1 MPDWLVPRE
10 RVNTDGFL
18 LYTNRTLAYKSSRP
32 AIPCGQYS
40 GNSFERI
47 SLKASDTI
55 RRAIEE
61 AVQSGTLQ
69 PGDPVD
75 EVALAA
81 AHSVSRTPVREA
93 ILQLQ
98 AQGLLAAAPRGG
110 AVVAKVDI
118 QRLFA
123 IWEVLSELESLCA
136 QLACERMSDDE
147 RDTLTGLHRRA
158 AAVVKRGDRE
168 GWQDANQA
176 FHDCLYRGA
185 RNPYLREEI
194 LRARTLTGAYRKHA
208 FGALGDLEASYAQHG
223 ELLQAITARDAAS
236 TRNLMRRHMTPG
248 QGVRSVNDVLVNLPR
263 ELLV

>member
-1 MPDWLVPRE
+1 M
-10 RVNTDGFL
+10 
-18 LYTNRTLAYKSSRP
+18 
-32 AIPCGQYS
+32 
-40 GNSFERI
+40 
-47 SLKASDTI
+47 KASDTI
-55 RRAIEE
+55 RQAIEQ
-61 AVQSGTLQ
+61 AVQSGALQ
-69 PGDPVD
+69 PGDAVD
-75 EVALAA
+75 EATLAA
-81 AHSVSRTPVREA
+81 AYSVSRTPVREA

-123 IWEVLSELESLCA
+123 IWEVLAELESLCA
-136 QLACERMSDDE
+136 QLACERMSEDE
-147 RDTLTGLHRRA
+147 REQLSSLHRKSA
-158 AAVVKRGDRE
+158 GIVKKGDRD
-168 GWQDANQA
+168 GWQEANQA

-223 ELLQAITARDAAS
+223 ELVQAIGTRDAQGV
-236 TRNLMRRHMTPG
+236 RRLMRLHMTPG
-248 QGVRSVNDVLVNLPR
+248 QGLKSVNDVLVNLPR

>member
-1 MPDWLVPRE
+1 M
-10 RVNTDGFL
+10 
-18 LYTNRTLAYKSSRP
+18 
-32 AIPCGQYS
+32 
-40 GNSFERI
+40 
-47 SLKASDTI
+47 KASDAI
-55 RRAIEE
+55 RQSIEQ
-61 AVQSGTLQ
+61 AVQSGELQ

-75 EVALAA
+75 EAALAA

-98 AQGLLAAAPRGG
+98 AQGLLASTPRGG

-123 IWEVLSELESLCA
+123 IWEVLAELESFCA
-136 QLACERMSDDE
+136 ILACERMTEAE
-147 RDTLTGLHRRA
+147 RETLAGLHRKA
-158 AAVVKRGDRE
+158 AAVVRKGDRE
-168 GWQDANQA
+168 GWQESNRA

-208 FGALGDLEASYAQHG
+208 FGALGDLETSHAQHG
-223 ELLQAITARDAAS
+223 ELVGAIAARDTEAA
-236 TRNLMRRHMTPG
+236 RRLMQRHMTPG
-248 QGVRSVNDVLVNLPR
+248 QGVKSVNDVLVNLPR

>member
-1 MPDWLVPRE
+1 M
-10 RVNTDGFL
+10 
-18 LYTNRTLAYKSSRP
+18 
-32 AIPCGQYS
+32 
-40 GNSFERI
+40 
-47 SLKASDTI
+47 KASDAI
-55 RRAIEE
+55 RQSIEQ
-61 AVQSGTLQ
+61 AVQTGDLQ

-75 EVALAA
+75 EAALAI

-98 AQGLLAAAPRGG
+98 AQGLLAATPRGG

-123 IWEVLSELESLCA
+123 IWEVLAELESYCA
-136 QLACERMSDDE
+136 LLACERMTDAE
-147 RDTLTGLHRRA
+147 REQLSALHRKA
-158 AAVVKRGDRE
+158 AGVVRRGDRE
-168 GWQDANQA
+168 GWQDANQS

-223 ELLQAITARDAAS
+223 ELVDALC
-236 TRNLMRRHMTPG
+236 TRNADATRRLMRLHMTPG
-248 QGVRSVNDVLVNLPR
+248 QGLKSVNDVLVNLPR